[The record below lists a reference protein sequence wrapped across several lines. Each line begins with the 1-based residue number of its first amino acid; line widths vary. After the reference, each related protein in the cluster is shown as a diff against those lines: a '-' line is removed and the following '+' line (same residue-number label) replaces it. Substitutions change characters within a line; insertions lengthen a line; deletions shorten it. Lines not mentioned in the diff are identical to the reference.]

1 MLIFK
6 MIAKP
11 AAAVA
16 LTVVAITCTV
26 STAQAQSAKR
36 LTVAMA
42 PTAPSPVQE
51 AKPVHTSSPAM
62 IAPRAK
68 RVAATVAPA
77 ATSGNPDCFW
87 CNRKVY
93 ISGLTF

>member
-1 MLIFK
+1 MPMFK

-11 AAAVA
+11 AAVA
-16 LTVVAITCTV
+16 LAVVSMTCMV
-26 STAQAQSAKR
+26 ATAQAQSAKR
-36 LTVAMA
+36 LTVAM
-42 PTAPSPVQE
+42 TTPSPVRE
-51 AKPVHTSSPAM
+51 AKPVRPSAPAM
-62 IAPRAK
+62 MPRAK

-77 ATSGNPDCFW
+77 TTSGNSDCFW

>member
-1 MLIFK
+1 MPMFK

-11 AAAVA
+11 AAVA
-16 LTVVAITCTV
+16 LAVVSMTCMV
-26 STAQAQSAKR
+26 ATAQAQSAKR

-42 PTAPSPVQE
+42 PAAQWPVQE